1 MPLLKGNVVSIDSEI
16 DQEATPASPDLDTRL
31 KRICEKT
38 AQAANH
44 LDSPYIDC
52 NFIFGS
58 AAQVEQMWSQAKYIL
73 SQQRSRMTPLLFE
86 TILYLKINDRFW
98 DMNTVKEA
106 INMAAAED
114 ASERLRKRE
123 QEELEQEE
131 LRGDVNDV
139 SDD

>member
-1 MPLLKGNVVSIDSEI
+1 
-16 DQEATPASPDLDTRL
+16 
-31 KRICEKT
+31 
-38 AQAANH
+38 
-44 LDSPYIDC
+44 
-52 NFIFGS
+52 
-58 AAQVEQMWSQAKYIL
+58 
-73 SQQRSRMTPLLFE
+73 MTPLLFE